1 MSAFKS
7 LRGRTILLDVPQR
20 KKSSIELSAK
30 DEEAMMQEAAKLWNK
45 LTVYAVGDKVEE
57 VKVGDQVY
65 VRTSALN
72 MEQVER
78 IDIDGEINVSD
89 ISLTDREA
97 KSTFIGVSRKL
108 NVDYVPE
115 PTIADLDKKLSD
127 TLSFV
132 EPMIFPQV

>member
-1 MSAFKS
+1 MSAFKL

-30 DEEAMMQEAAKLWNK
+30 DEEAIMQEAVKLWNK

-78 IDIDGEINVSD
+78 IDIDGD
-89 ISLTDREA
+89 I
-97 KSTFIGVSRKL
+97 KL
-108 NVDYVPE
+108 VLNEGDV
-115 PTIADLDKKLSD
+115 I
-127 TLSFV
+127 
-132 EPMIFPQV
+132 IIW

>member
-1 MSAFKS
+1 MSVFKS

-30 DEEAMMQEAAKLWNK
+30 DEEAMMLEAAKLWNK
-45 LTVYAVGDKVEE
+45 LNVYAVGDKVEE

-78 IDIDGEINVSD
+78 IDIDGEI
-89 ISLTDREA
+89 
-97 KSTFIGVSRKL
+97 KL
-108 NVDYVPE
+108 VLNEGDV
-115 PTIADLDKKLSD
+115 I
-127 TLSFV
+127 
-132 EPMIFPQV
+132 IIW